1 MDLLYEILFE
11 VYLELMMLIVPE
23 KKASSKKYRIIT
35 MLIAVTVL
43 LGVIVL
49 FVWGG
54 VLVFDNKD
62 NRGYTLFVIAIIISV
77 AQIITGVVMFFKKNK
92 QD

>member
-62 NRGYTLFVIAIIISV
+62 NRGYALFVIAIIISV

>member
-62 NRGYTLFVIAIIISV
+62 NRGYTLFIIAIIISV